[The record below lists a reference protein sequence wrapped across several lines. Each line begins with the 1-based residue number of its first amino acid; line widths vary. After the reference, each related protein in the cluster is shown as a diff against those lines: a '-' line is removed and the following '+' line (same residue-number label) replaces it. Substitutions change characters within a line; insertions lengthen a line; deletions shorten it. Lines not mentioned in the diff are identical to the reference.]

1 MLITAL
7 VEHGTTRNLP
17 PRFYRQR
24 GIRWAILLDATG
36 QCTTGQLEDL
46 ADATM
51 PHGPQLPTPYVYRSG
66 KHPAPMLA
74 ADTLHYVAAIPKHRS
89 EKAIQDAKL
98 RNENYIEL
106 LREWHSSA
114 PDDQVAAAV
123 LTFFEH
129 GGHRKVSIPET
140 AGPADVAA
148 IRVNDHW
155 AHLVPSATAFW
166 EKTVRKRKTSAS
178 SAMAVCL
185 ACGQEGVTFESLPE
199 PIKAGAIPAA
209 SGRARDAQLVS
220 INAPAHGRGG
230 KLQLAATPIC
240 ESCGAQA
247 MAALNALL
255 ADDQHRRRSNNSVL
269 TWWLRKPEPLP
280 FMRMLDNPDPA
291 QISELYKSVH
301 KTTAAAIIPLID
313 ENRFYALTLGAN
325 QSRVVVRDW
334 IDIPVPTLKA
344 HLTAWFD
351 NHRIADIWQDGP
363 QLVPLWQL
371 ARATARW
378 NASTSRYM
386 PGSEYYGIE
395 HELLRCALHAAPPP
409 ASLLPYL
416 LHRIRADNRLD
427 LPRAA
432 LLRLIMTRPPYK
444 EHILTDLD
452 EASADPAYVWGRIFA
467 VLEAIQRRAL
477 PDLSATI
484 RDRYFR
490 IAMTQ
495 PLTVYPALRAGANAH
510 LSKLQRNKTDKAA
523 VAAGRALENRLTE
536 LATRLYRQPPSQLD
550 APGQARF
557 AIGYDHQ
564 RAADM
569 AAARAHS
576 QLSQPT
582 TTNQETQQ

>member
-7 VEHGTTRNLP
+7 AEHGATRDLP

-24 GIRWAILLDATG
+24 SVRWAILLNTSG
-36 QCTTGQLEDL
+36 RCTTGRLEDL
-46 ADATM
+46 AEATM
-51 PHGPQLPTPYVYRSG
+51 PHGPQLPTPYIYRSG

-74 ADTLHYVAAIPKHRS
+74 ADTLYYITAMPKDGS
-89 EKAIQDAKL
+89 EKATNDAAR
-98 RNENYIEL
+98 RNKDYIEL
-106 LREWHSSA
+106 VREWHNSA
-114 PDDQVAAAV
+114 PGDQVAAAV
-123 LTFFEH
+123 LAFFEH
-129 GGHRKVSIPET
+129 GGHRRVSVPAAAE
-140 AGPADVAA
+140 PADVAA
-148 IRVNDHW
+148 IRVNGHW
-155 AHLVPSATAFW
+155 AHLVPSAQAFW
-166 EKTVRKRKTSAS
+166 AQTVRQRKTSAS
-178 SAMAVCL
+178 GAVVVCL
-185 ACGQEGVTFESLPE
+185 ACGQEGVTFDSLPE

-209 SGRARDAQLVS
+209 SGRSRDAQLVS
-220 INAPAHGRGG
+220 INATAHGRGG

-240 ESCGAQA
+240 ENCGAQA

-255 ADDQHRRRSNNSVL
+255 ADDQHRRRSNDGVL

-280 FMRMLDNPDPA
+280 FMRLLDSPDPA
-291 QISELYKSVH
+291 QIGELYESVH
-301 KTTAAAIIPLID
+301 KTKAAAIIPLLD

-334 IDIPVPTLKA
+334 IDIPVPTLKK

-351 NHRIADIWQDGP
+351 DHRITDTWQDGP

-371 ARATARW
+371 AAATGRW
-378 NASTSRYM
+378 DTSTSRYM
-386 PGSEYYGIE
+386 PGSAYHGIE
-395 HELLRCALHAAPPP
+395 HELLRCALHAISPP
-409 ASLLPYL
+409 ASLLPHL

-432 LLRLIMTRPPYK
+432 LLRLILTRHPYK

-452 EASADPAYVWGRIFA
+452 ETSADPAYLWGRIFA

-510 LSKLQRNKTDKAA
+510 LSKLQRNKNDKAA
-523 VAAGRALENRLTE
+523 VAAGRALEKRLAE
-536 LATRLYRQPPSQLD
+536 LATRLRQQPPSQLD

-557 AIGYDHQ
+557 TIGYDHQ

-576 QLSQPT
+576 QPPSPT
-582 TTNQETQQ
+582 TAN